1 MDKLLHSFFEN
12 SEKEYHIR
20 ELAKIVGKSPTTM
33 SKYLDNLKRQGVL
46 ESNRKFNHLFYKAA
60 DNFKFKDL
68 KFNYNI
74 KKIRDSGLIEY
85 LVENYNH
92 PEVISLFGSFRK
104 AENFSESD
112 IDLLIISPLKKE
124 LNFDKFEK
132 KLGHKIQIFSYTKQ
146 SIEEMK
152 IKNKELL
159 NNFVNGYILYGY
171 WEIFK

>member
-1 MDKLLHSFFEN
+1 MN
-12 SEKEYHIR
+12 
-20 ELAKIVGKSPTTM
+20 KSPTTV
-33 SKYLDNLKRQGVL
+33 SKYLDQLKQQGIL
-46 ESNRKFNHLFYKAA
+46 ISKKKFNHLFYRAA
-60 DNFKFKDL
+60 DNFNFKDL
-68 KFNYNI
+68 KLNYNI

-85 LVENYNH
+85 MIKEYNY

-112 IDLLIISPLKKE
+112 IDLIVISPLKKK
-124 LNFDKFEK
+124 LDFSKFEG
-132 KLGHKIQIFSYTKQ
+132 KLGHKIQVFQHTKK

-171 WEIFK
+171 WELFK